1 MTSEPHF
8 VQPPL
13 PAIWLTSLFAVAEER
28 ESILGDLLEEFSLLA
43 SKSGVPAARKWYWR
57 QTIKTVPRIAGLA
70 LRSAPWM
77 TFTAVVGGL
86 VLRFLV
92 GRLVGYVTFA
102 VLHRYGVFF
111 EHHHST
117 VYLLFNVE
125 HLITFLLIGL
135 IIAFVAREREIVV
148 TAILAFVFG
157 ASVVVGSAYGVVR
170 YGIDPGF
177 WRLTCYLAD
186 LFVIVVAGAIVRT
199 HRSTPKSRPSAAF

>member
-1 MTSEPHF
+1 MTSQPHF

-13 PAIWLTSLFAVAEER
+13 IAVWLISLFALAEEQ

-57 QTIKTVPRIAGLA
+57 QMIKTVPQLAGLA

-77 TFTAVVGGL
+77 TFTTAVGGL

-111 EHHHST
+111 EHHHFT
-117 VYLLFNVE
+117 VFLFFNVE

-135 IIAFVAREREIVV
+135 IIAFVAGEREIVI
-148 TAILAFVFG
+148 TTMLAFIFG
-157 ASVVVGSAYGVVR
+157 ASVIVGSTYGAVR
-170 YGIDPGF
+170 YGIDPIF
-177 WRLTCYLAD
+177 WRLTCYLGD

-199 HRSTPKSRPSAAF
+199 HRLAPKSPPSAA